1 MPSRPLRL
9 SSKRNLIMTK
19 KHTVSF
25 KAKRKVSVPVKV
37 DFETKSGNE
46 VSFPAHKTVKK
57 KVPVSFRA
65 KNK

>member
-1 MPSRPLRL
+1 
-9 SSKRNLIMTK
+9 MTK

-57 KVPVSFRA
+57 KVPVSFRG